1 MIRHHPPFDLI
12 LDYATGLSGEGAAL
26 AIAVHASLCP
36 TCRMQIAD
44 IEAVGGALLE
54 EIEPEPVSE
63 ALLNAVMG
71 RLDEEA
77 PDEGRSPVVDAA
89 TRRLV
94 PSPLLRYLGC
104 SLDDLPWRSVGRMFQ
119 EFRLP
124 LANKNIKASLMKL
137 RPGSLMPRHTHRG
150 HEITLVLAGGY
161 RDGDE
166 QYVRGDLSAKD
177 AEDMHQPVVDND
189 GECLCLVVLDA
200 PLKLTGTVGRLIN
213 PFLRI

>member
-1 MIRHHPPFDLI
+1 MIRHHPPYDLI
-12 LDYATGLSGEGAAL
+12 LEYGTGFSGEGVAL

-36 TCRMQIAD
+36 ECRRQVAD

-54 EIEPEPVSE
+54 EIEPAPLSDG
-63 ALLNAVMG
+63 LLDSVMA
-71 RLDEEA
+71 RLDEQPLTEA
-77 PDEGRSPVVDAA
+77 RGPRTDAA

-94 PSPLLRYLGC
+94 PPPLLRYLD
-104 SLDDLPWRSVGRMFQ
+104 SNLDDLPWRSVGRMFQ

-124 LANKNIKASLMKL
+124 LANKNVKASLMKL

-161 RDGDE
+161 QDGDE
-166 QYVRGDLSAKD
+166 QYARGDFSAKD
-177 AEDMHQPVVDND
+177 AEHMHQPIVDDD

-200 PLKLTGTVGRLIN
+200 PLKLTGPVGRLIN